1 MVGIG
6 QLIEIQEEVYEVQ
19 LTIRVNPHK
28 PLPSDLSEDLKNYY
42 RVDKIFKKDNL
53 IYLVNQVTVVEPEYE
68 DRTGEVSIDSQ

>member
-1 MVGIG
+1 MVGIV
-6 QLIEIQEEVYEVQ
+6 QLMEIHEEVYEVQ

-53 IYLVNQVTVVEPEYE
+53 IYLVNRVTTVEPEYE
-68 DRTGEVSIDSQ
+68 NRTGEISTNSQ